1 MDRYWAIKLHFPTL
15 QSIRREMDAHAAKVQ
30 EFELKRKMKATVVPT
45 DDVKVRQVLRQ
56 LGEPI
61 TMFGEK
67 EVRDGGFLCMED
79 EAHVGCM
86 SEGARS
92 SP

>member
-1 MDRYWAIKLHFPTL
+1 
-15 QSIRREMDAHAAKVQ
+15 MDAHAAKVQ

-61 TMFGEK
+61 TLFGEK
-67 EVRDGGFLCMED
+67 EVSWSHLAFPLPCGGQEIPL
-79 EAHVGCM
+79 
-86 SEGARS
+86 
-92 SP
+92 